1 MNMNPETREAVDL
14 AVKNFSGMSDKLS
27 AALGALALGEYL
39 GWRGLLFVHDRRTL
53 RGFEEIL
60 GFAFKDALPEQTEYT
75 ERLLGYRIADK
86 LGKFWAVVKNEISVP
101 QGKGFMDAE
110 GQEDLFGGSR
120 GRST

>member
-1 MNMNPETREAVDL
+1 MNLNAEQKATVDE
-14 AVKNFSGMSDKLS
+14 AVKNYSGMSDQLA

-53 RGFEEIL
+53 KRYEEIL
-60 GFAFKDALPEQTEYT
+60 GLEFKEVLPEKTDYT

-86 LGKFWAVVKNEISVP
+86 IGKFWAVVKGEVRVP
-101 QGKGFMDAE
+101 EGKGFMDAD
-110 GQEDLFGGSR
+110 GQEDLFGGAR

>member
-1 MNMNPETREAVDL
+1 MNMKIENKAIVDA
-14 AVKNFSGMSDKLS
+14 AVKNYRGMGDHLS

-53 RGFEEIL
+53 KRYEEIL
-60 GFAFKDALPEQTEYT
+60 GLEFKDVLPEKTDYT

-86 LGKFWAVVKNEISVP
+86 LGKFWAVVKGEIKVP
-101 QGKGFMDAE
+101 AGKGLMDAD
-110 GQEDLFGGSR
+110 GQEDMFGGSR